1 MANVIIPNHLAGV
14 GDVVCVKFSG
24 GEVSDKIVIKGT
36 TFSSAP
42 SGYTLYG
49 TIYGFEKGCARLCA
63 NVRSDPEAPKYSW
76 AAPASGDWPTTW
88 SAGGIVGD
96 TTIDWGSITMRNGL
110 KGTYA
115 NMNTSKVA
123 SLMTTD
129 DASHD
134 AVHPTSAYYGS
145 TTAMSRNHF
154 NTADTANAKLA
165 RQIYKTYEEYLDQ
178 MSPLLTPEVAIADE
192 NPLGGCFSIRCGK
205 ENTATLGVFDASH
218 LDTTAGNTA
227 PCWYPAANYCYN
239 YAVIGE
245 NSHHWWLPDM
255 NELEG
260 IFEEANY
267 NKIQTTTGIN
277 KPSTGSYYWSCV
289 RHSATRAWRYNVL
302 GVSDSYYFS
311 DGLTALPVTLL
322 KL

>member
-14 GDVVCVKFSG
+14 GDVVCVKFSA

-49 TIYGFEKGCARLCA
+49 IIYGFEKGCARLFA
-63 NVRSDPEAPKYSW
+63 NASVGKPW
-76 AAPASGDWPTTW
+76 AAPASGSWSGGE
-88 SAGGIVGD
+88 SAGGIVQD
-96 TTIDWGSITMRNGL
+96 TTIGANVITLRNGL
-110 KGTYA
+110 KAAYYA

-134 AVHPTSAYYGS
+134 AVHPTSTYYSS
-145 TTAMSRNHF
+145 TTAMSRSHF
-154 NTADTANAKLA
+154 NTATTENAKLA
-165 RQIYKTYEEYLDQ
+165 RQLYKTYEEYLDQ
-178 MSPLLTPEVAIADE
+178 MSPLLTPEVTKANE
-192 NPLGGCFSIRCGK
+192 NPLGGPFSIRCGK
-205 ENTATLGVFDASH
+205 ENTAILGGYASTN
-218 LDTTAGNTA
+218 LDPNTGGTA

-239 YAVIGE
+239 YAVSGE
-245 NSHHWWLPDM
+245 NAHHWWLPDM
-255 NELEG
+255 NELVG
-260 IFEEANY
+260 ILEEANY
-267 NKIQTTTGIN
+267 NKIQTTTGIS

-289 RHSATRAWRYNVL
+289 RTSATRAWSYHVYGMSDYN
-302 GVSDSYYFS
+302 YFFR
-311 DGLTALPVTLL
+311 GFTALPVTLL

>member
-42 SGYTLYG
+42 SGYTLCG
-49 TIYGFEKGCARLCA
+49 IIYGFEKGCARLFA
-63 NVRSDPEAPKYSW
+63 NASAIKSW
-76 AAPASGDWPTTW
+76 AAPASGSWSGGE
-88 SAGGIVGD
+88 SAGGIVSD
-96 TTIDWGSITMRNGL
+96 TTIGYGSITMRNGL
-110 KGTYA
+110 KGSYA

-134 AVHPTSAYYGS
+134 ALHPTSAYYGS
-145 TTAMSRNHF
+145 TTAMSRSHF
-154 NTADTANAKLA
+154 NTATTANAKLA
-165 RQIYKTYEEYLDQ
+165 RQLYKTYEEYLDQ
-178 MSPLLTPEVAIADE
+178 MSPLLTPEVAKANE
-192 NPLGGCFSIRCGK
+192 SPLGGCFSIRCGK
-205 ENTATLGVFDASH
+205 ENTAVLGQYTASN
-218 LDTTAGNTA
+218 LDQNTGGTA

-239 YAVIGE
+239 YAVGGE
-245 NSHHWWLPDM
+245 NAHHWWLPDM
-255 NELEG
+255 NELVG
-260 IFEEANY
+260 ILEEANY
-267 NKIQTTTGIN
+267 NKIQTTTGIS

-289 RHSATRAWRYNVL
+289 RTSATIAWNYHVYGMSNH
-302 GVSDSYYFS
+302 YYFS
-311 DGLTALPVTLL
+311 YGFTALPVTLL